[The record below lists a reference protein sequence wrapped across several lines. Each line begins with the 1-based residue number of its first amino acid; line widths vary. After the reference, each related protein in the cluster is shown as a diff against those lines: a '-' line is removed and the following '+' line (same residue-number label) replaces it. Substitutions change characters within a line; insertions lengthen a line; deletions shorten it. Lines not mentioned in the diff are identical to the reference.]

1 MNLNLQ
7 FTKRGNIISLLAFL
21 VCVCA
26 CSTAK
31 SAVEDKPD
39 IKEVTVVSP
48 YSRIYAAVRDEGLF
62 YSDTLSMASEAIITD
77 GLLECGLPV
86 QRIISV
92 VGNANQEALDA
103 DYEWL
108 KEIRLNKPGY
118 IPPAMHAFLSV
129 HSTRYAVLV
138 YSEGFIWAKA
148 PALYFLDEDYQ
159 RYDSR
164 LYLCVVDTLTGK
176 IVYYNR
182 SEPESADPFAVVSVH
197 KRIQT
202 LLKNFNVKK

>member
-1 MNLNLQ
+1 MNLNLW
-7 FTKRGNIISLLAFL
+7 FTKRGRIISLLAL
-21 VCVCA
+21 LVCA
-26 CSTAK
+26 CACSASK
-31 SAVEDKPD
+31 SAVEEKPD
-39 IKEVTVVSP
+39 IKEITMVAP

-62 YSDTLSMASEAIITD
+62 YSDTLSMTSEAIIAD
-77 GLLECGLPV
+77 GVLESGLPV
-86 QRIISV
+86 SRIISV

-108 KEIRLNKPGY
+108 KGVRMKKPGY
-118 IPPAMHAFLSV
+118 VPPAMHAFLSV

-159 RYDSR
+159 RFDSR
-164 LYLCVVDTLTGK
+164 LYLCIVDSLTGK

-182 SEPESADPFAVVSVH
+182 SEPETADPFAVGSIH
-197 KRIQT
+197 RRIRN
-202 LLKNFNVKK
+202 LIKSFNDKK